1 MSVSLDVMTEKTF
14 INFIEQY
21 ELVKEALNPMDLL
34 EEASQ
39 CYTNFSGNFGRLYDV
54 VFEGEEVTNN
64 FSKEEGF
71 LIHKLMKQD
80 VLNIINKS
88 NNPKLVEKWE
98 FIMESFE
105 NYGINE
111 NLYFIV
117 EK

>member
-1 MSVSLDVMTEKTF
+1 MSISLDVMTEKTF
-14 INFIEQY
+14 INFIKQY
-21 ELVKEALNPMDLL
+21 ELVKDILNPMDLL

-39 CYTNFSGNFGRLYDV
+39 CYTNFSGNFDRLYSV
-54 VFEGEEVTNN
+54 VFEGEEVIND
-64 FSKEEGF
+64 FFKEEGF
-71 LIHKLMKQD
+71 LIYKLMKQD
-80 VLNIINKS
+80 ALNIINKS

-105 NYGINE
+105 NYGMDE

>member
-1 MSVSLDVMTEKTF
+1 MSISLDVMIETTF
-14 INFIEQY
+14 INFIKQY
-21 ELVKEALNPMDLL
+21 ELVKETSNPMDLL
-34 EEASQ
+34 EEASK
-39 CYTNFSGNFGRLYDV
+39 CYTNFSGNFNRLYDV
-54 VFEGEEVTNN
+54 VFEGEEVINN
-64 FSKEEGF
+64 FSKEEDF
-71 LIHKLMKQD
+71 LIYKLMKQD

-105 NYGINE
+105 NYGMDE